1 MTSTVWWLQTI
12 PSLKLNMAPTRKP
25 ETKKGK
31 SSLNPQFSGAKL
43 LLVSER
49 VRLKNFFYDHLRID
63 ENDSGMIF
71 QSSINRKWHRIWGTD
86 VLIPKKPSWIIQTH
100 CWFQLGK
107 RKRSKK
113 LQFDTPD
120 GTVLKCFTYLNPGGP
135 RVAGGDR
142 RPKTR
147 AQLLILLIEDFPKIH
162 QYWSSQKYIY
172 PPGNSHKPNEREVW
186 KIIDS
191 NMPNIRGIC

>member
-1 MTSTVWWLQTI
+1 
-12 PSLKLNMAPTRKP
+12 MAQ
-25 ETKKGK
+25 
-31 SSLNPQFSGAKL
+31 N
-43 LLVSER
+43 
-49 VRLKNFFYDHLRID
+49 LRD
-63 ENDSGMIF
+63 WCSD
-71 QSSINRKWHRIWGTD
+71 T
-86 VLIPKKPSWIIQTH
+86 KKPSWIIQTH

-172 PPGNSHKPNEREVW
+172 PPGNSHKPNERKFGKSSTQICQTSGDMLTPWRVELSILFS
-186 KIIDS
+186 KISFKLVFSCCEAQLFPWIFARKVVFIHGLEK
-191 NMPNIRGIC
+191 NRLCTFWVR